1 MAYSK
6 DFRWCVVNNINQGM
20 TWDEALNI
28 FQISRRTLSK
38 WLKMAKQSGEL
49 SDPPRKAYQPRKIA
63 ADKLRN
69 RVEEQPDCT
78 LAQYAQQFGCC
89 HQAVANRLHQLGIT
103 HKKKR
108 RSIKKEMR
116 KRDNNILIS
125 LKI

>member
-1 MAYSK
+1 MAYRK

-20 TWDEALNI
+20 TWDGALKI

-38 WLKMAKQSGEL
+38 WLKMAKPSGEL
-49 SDPPRKAYQPRKIA
+49 SDPPRKAYPTRKIA

-69 RVEEQPDCT
+69 LVEEQPDCT
-78 LAQYAQQFGCC
+78 LSQYAQQFDCC

-103 HKKKR
+103 RKKKR
-108 RSIKKEMR
+108 RSIKKEMK